1 MAAGILILLGTFIIS
16 CKEDKEVLVW
26 NEPPTSADTLYQNPL
41 FEPDLADPTIVR
53 GSDGWLCVW
62 NRKSMVN
69 RN

>member
-41 FEPDLADPTIVR
+41 FEPDLAVQKVDSGTAY
-53 GSDGWLCVW
+53 LLT
-62 NRKSMVN
+62 
-69 RN
+69 